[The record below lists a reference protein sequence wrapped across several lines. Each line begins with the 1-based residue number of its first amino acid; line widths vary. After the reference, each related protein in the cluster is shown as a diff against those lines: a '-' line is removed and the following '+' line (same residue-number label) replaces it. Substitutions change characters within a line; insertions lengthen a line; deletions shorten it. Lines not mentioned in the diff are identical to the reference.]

1 MAAALSS
8 KIATGL
14 PVCGTATPRVAR
26 RSVAVAARSGK
37 SAASDLTPGQ
47 QCEFLVAS
55 NRVPTG
61 GTCFWW
67 WHVVVVLMRAGQNGA
82 EACMLLLEAQ

>member
-47 QCEFLVAS
+47 QCEFLVA
-55 NRVPTG
+55 
-61 GTCFWW
+61 
-67 WHVVVVLMRAGQNGA
+67 
-82 EACMLLLEAQ
+82 